1 MKDIQSKY
9 SVNLLDPEN
18 KGALFVN
25 SLHLY
30 CNPTEVKLT
39 SAQKLVSIICYQVA
53 INVGDLERYREV
65 QAASFEKLNNP
76 EAVVPCAVGAKR
88 SADTRMFLEARWWY
102 LKAHQL
108 HAKFGK
114 PFHQLAIISQL
125 MVSFLFGKSIVIDCK
140 CYKLLVLLFML
151 QACCLFLLLNNKYHH
166 WLKASLV
173 INAA

>member
-1 MKDIQSKY
+1 MHLLQPLQGIEFYEGFVKDIQSKY

-18 KGALFVN
+18 KGTLFVN

-30 CNPTEVKLT
+30 GNPTDMKLT

-65 QAASFEKLNNP
+65 QTASSEKLVDP
-76 EAVVPCAVGAKR
+76 EVVVPGAVGSKHSVDR
-88 SADTRMFLEARWWY
+88 RMFLEARWWY

-114 PFHQLAIISQL
+114 PFHQLAVISQL
-125 MVSFLFGKSIVIDCK
+125 MVSFLFGKSIVIVIVIN
-140 CYKLLVLLFML
+140 YVLLL
-151 QACCLFLLLNNKYHH
+151 
-166 WLKASLV
+166 
-173 INAA
+173 